1 MSTVHLRLL
10 IAVAVSLITLLVIV
24 AVQAKP
30 IWSPET
36 TLYASE
42 GKRLDA
48 FGTAVAIEQDT
59 LVVASRIALAYV
71 FERSGG
77 TWVERAKLMPD
88 DRKEDIGFIRSVA
101 ISGDTIAVAAPTAET
116 NIDPGHVNRT
126 GAVYIFT
133 RQGATWKQ
141 QAKLFPPEP
150 KGGFHFGYGVA
161 LDQNTLVVSQDN
173 EAHVFERDPATVIWS
188 YTANLVIPRSS
199 ERKFTE
205 PATYLN
211 GAVAVGGNTILVGGT
226 KNEPAGAVGV
236 FFERQP
242 QTGTWAYK
250 GELVFPMPQKILGR
264 RISGG
269 TGSVALDGNTLLLG
283 VVLSAPGFI
292 GSAYIAKRPT
302 ASSDWQQTAKLA
314 PRHVQRPGG
323 LLGLMLDYGFGRRV
337 AIKGDYAVVAAV
349 SQQANFFARNS
360 EGEVFLFHRQPHSE
374 YWSQLAKL
382 VPRADRKEFLPTVSL
397 SDRHVIIGDP
407 QARNAQGERTGAVHI
422 FELPTTP

>member
-10 IAVAVSLITLLVIV
+10 IAVAVSFFTLLVVV
-24 AVQAKP
+24 AAQAKP
-30 IWSPET
+30 LWSPET
-36 TLYASE
+36 TLYASGGE
-42 GKRLDA
+42 QSDG

-59 LVVASRIALAYV
+59 LVVAARLAPAYV
-71 FERSGG
+71 FERSGS
-77 TWVERAKLMPD
+77 TWIERAKLLPQD
-88 DRKEDIGFIRSVA
+88 SQDIGFIRSVA
-101 ISGDTIAVAAPTAET
+101 ISGDTIAVSAPKAET
-116 NIDPGHVNRT
+116 NIDPLNINRT

-133 RQGATWKQ
+133 RQGKTWKQ
-141 QAKLFPPEP
+141 QAKLFPPNP
-150 KGGFHFGYGVA
+150 KAGFHFGYNIA
-161 LDQNTLVVSQDN
+161 LDQNTLVVGQDN
-173 EAHVFERDPATVIWS
+173 EAHVFERDPATTTWS
-188 YTANLVIPRSS
+188 YTANLVIPKSS

-205 PATYLN
+205 PAPYLN
-211 GAVAVGGNTILVGGT
+211 GAVAVSGNTILVGGT
-226 KNEPAGAVGV
+226 NNEPAGAVGV
-236 FFERQP
+236 FFERQS
-242 QTGTWAYK
+242 QAGTWAYK
-250 GELVFPMPQKILGR
+250 GELVFPIPQKILGR
-264 RISGG
+264 SIPGG

-314 PRHVQRPGG
+314 PRYVQRPGG

-349 SQQANFFARNS
+349 GQRANFFAQNS

-397 SDRHVIIGDP
+397 SDRYVVVGDP
-407 QARNAQGERTGAVHI
+407 RAVNAQGERTGAVHL
-422 FELPTTP
+422 FALPTAAP

>member
-1 MSTVHLRLL
+1 MSTVHLRVL
-10 IAVAVSLITLLVIV
+10 IAVAVSLITLLVVV

-30 IWSPET
+30 VWQPNI
-36 TLYASE
+36 TLYGSTA
-42 GKRLDA
+42 KHLNA
-48 FGTAVAIEQDT
+48 FGYAVAIDQET
-59 LVVASRIALAYV
+59 LAVASGVGIFI
-71 FERSGG
+71 FEHADS
-77 TWVERAKLMPD
+77 TWLERATLMPND
-88 DRKEDIGFIRSVA
+88 LEEAGASFGRSVA
-101 ISGDTIAVAAPTAET
+101 ISGDTIAVSAPTAET
-116 NIDPGHVNRT
+116 NIDPLNINRT

-133 RQGATWKQ
+133 RQGKTWKQ
-141 QAKLFPPEP
+141 QAKLFPPNP
-150 KGGFHFGYGVA
+150 KAGFHFGYNVA

-173 EAHVFERDPATVIWS
+173 EAHMFERDPATTTWS
-188 YTANLVIPRSS
+188 YTANLVIPKSA
-199 ERKFTE
+199 ERKLTA

-211 GAVAVGGNTILVGGT
+211 GAVAVSGNTILVGGT

-242 QTGTWAYK
+242 QAGTWAYK

-292 GSAYIAKRPT
+292 GSAYVAKRPT

-314 PRHVQRPGG
+314 PRYVQRPGG

-374 YWSQLAKL
+374 Y
-382 VPRADRKEFLPTVSL
+382 
-397 SDRHVIIGDP
+397 
-407 QARNAQGERTGAVHI
+407 
-422 FELPTTP
+422 